1 MKPKMT
7 ITGVADVQAMLRNV
21 ASRVSD
27 SSRKVMDRAANR
39 VVENAKAMAPVD
51 QGYLEESIVRDTDYE
66 VENRRRKMIF
76 ISVGGMT
83 APDGT
88 NVSDYALD
96 VHENYDETN
105 MGPNSRLKQA
115 GQTLKIGRHF
125 LTRALEMEQQRLP
138 DEIATTVRANTRG

>member
-21 ASRVSD
+21 ASKVSG
-27 SSRKVMDRAANR
+27 SSRKVMDRAADR
-39 VVENAKAMAPVD
+39 VVENAKAMTPVD

-66 VENRRRKMIF
+66 VENRRRKMVF